1 MWQNLVN
8 IVQSAGAF
16 LQNGK
21 APYNTPE
28 YLKKQMEEKNHL
40 SSKKFFIIFTSVLML
55 AALYYSSVAIL
66 LAIQMP
72 EHITAF
78 VTLFSKTIE
87 IFAIIIASYLGV
99 QAAVDLKYNSSSNA
113 EVLGEIIV
121 EKREEILTQHVIEQ
135 GSENAPEIRP
145 YSTIATEEK

>member
-1 MWQNLVN
+1 MWQNIVN
-8 IVQSAGAF
+8 VVQSAGAF

-21 APYNTPE
+21 APPNTPA

-55 AALYYSSVAIL
+55 GALYYSSVAIL
-66 LAIQMP
+66 LSINMP
-72 EHITAF
+72 EHVTAF

-99 QAAVDLKYNSSSNA
+99 QAAVELKYNSASNV
-113 EVLGEIIV
+113 EVTGEVIV
-121 EKREEILTQHVIEQ
+121 EQKEVILTHNTKEDDYDI
-135 GSENAPEIRP
+135 SEVKI
-145 YSTIATEEK
+145 

>member
-1 MWQNLVN
+1 MWQSVVN

-21 APYNTPE
+21 SPPNTPARLE
-28 YLKKQMEEKNHL
+28 KQMEDTNHL

-55 AALYYSSVAIL
+55 GALYYSSVAIL

-72 EHITAF
+72 EHVSAF
-78 VTLFSKTIE
+78 VTLFTKTIE

-99 QAAVDLKYNSSSNA
+99 EAVVDLKYNSSSNA
-113 EVLGEIIV
+113 EVIGEVIV
-121 EKREEILTQHVIEQ
+121 EKREEILTHNTKEDDYDISEIEV
-135 GSENAPEIRP
+135 
-145 YSTIATEEK
+145 

>member
-1 MWQNLVN
+1 MWQNITN

-21 APYNTPE
+21 APPNTPE
-28 YLKKQMEEKNHL
+28 YLQKKMEETNHL
-40 SSKKFFIIFTSVLML
+40 SSKKFFIIFSSVLML
-55 AALYYSSVAIL
+55 ASLYYSSVAIL

-72 EHITAF
+72 EHVTAF

-99 QAAVDLKYNSSSNA
+99 QCAVDLKYSSASNA
-113 EVLGEIIV
+113 EVKGEIIV
-121 EKREEILTQHVIEQ
+121 EKKEVILTHNTKEDDYDISEVI
-135 GSENAPEIRP
+135 I
-145 YSTIATEEK
+145 

>member
-1 MWQNLVN
+1 MWQNIVN
-8 IVQSAGAF
+8 IAKSTTAF
-16 LQNGK
+16 LQNGV
-21 APYNTPE
+21 APPNTPTV
-28 YLKKQMEEKNHL
+28 LKTKMENTNHL

-72 EHITAF
+72 EHVTAF

-99 QAAVDLKYNSSSNA
+99 QAAVELKYNSASNA
-113 EVLGEIIV
+113 ELKGEVIV
-121 EKREEILTQHVIEQ
+121 EQKEVILTHNTKEDDYDISGVI
-135 GSENAPEIRP
+135 I
-145 YSTIATEEK
+145 

>member
-1 MWQNLVN
+1 MWQNIVN
-8 IVQSAGAF
+8 TAKSTTAF
-16 LQNGK
+16 LQNGV
-21 APYNTPE
+21 APPNTPTE
-28 YLKKQMEEKNHL
+28 LRTKMENTNHL

-66 LAIQMP
+66 LSINMP
-72 EHITAF
+72 EHVTAF

-113 EVLGEIIV
+113 EVKGEIEVI
-121 EKREEILTQHVIEQ
+121 KEEITQHIIEQ

>member
-1 MWQNLVN
+1 MWDSITNV
-8 IVQSAGAF
+8 AKTAAAF

-21 APYNTPE
+21 APPNTPARLE
-28 YLKKQMEEKNHL
+28 KKMEDTNHL

-55 AALYYSSVAIL
+55 GVLYYSSVAIL
-66 LAIQMP
+66 LAIEMP
-72 EHITAF
+72 EHVTAF

-113 EVLGEIIV
+113 EVLGEVIV
-121 EKREEILTQHVIEQ
+121 EKKEVILTHNTKEDDYDI
-135 GSENAPEIRP
+135 SEVEV
-145 YSTIATEEK
+145 

>member
-8 IVQSAGAF
+8 IVQSASAF

-21 APYNTPE
+21 APPNTPARLE
-28 YLKKQMEEKNHL
+28 KQMEDTNHL
-40 SSKKFFIIFTSVLML
+40 ASKKFFIIFTSVLML
-55 AALYYSSVAIL
+55 GALYYSSVFIL
-66 LAIQMP
+66 LAIKMP

-99 QAAVDLKYNSSSNA
+99 EAVVDLKYNSSSNA

-121 EKREEILTQHVIEQ
+121 EKREEILTHNTKEDDYDI
-135 GSENAPEIRP
+135 SEVEV
-145 YSTIATEEK
+145 